1 MIVILDF
8 GSQYNLLI
16 ARRIREL
23 GVYSEVHPYDFP
35 AEEIRRRSA
44 GAVILSGGPGSVTET
59 PLHPDPSLLDLNV
72 PVLGICYGMQVL
84 SHLLGGKVTGAET
97 REYGKHLLHFEPDSP
112 LFAECSHPFQA
123 WMSHGDSVIEAPS
136 GFRTCGTTEALPI
149 AAMENRER
157 RIFGV
162 QFHPEVTHTLQGHT
176 VLKNFVERIARL
188 PRDWSLGDFV
198 EEAVLGVREKV
209 GQGSAI
215 CAVSGGVDSTV
226 TAVLAHRAIGERLH
240 PVFVDTG
247 LLRKAEGEEVP
258 ERLGRLGLSVHKCEA
273 GDRFLQRLRGV
284 ADPEEKR
291 RRIGE
296 TFIRVFEEEAR
307 RIPGLTHLVQGTLYP
322 DVIESVSVKGPSA
335 TIKTHHN
342 VGGLPEKMHLDLV
355 EPLRELFKDEVRKV
369 GGLLDIDAELL
380 GRHPFPGPG
389 LAVRIPGEVC
399 AEDVNILQE
408 ADAIF
413 MEELEASGTYDDVW
427 QAFAVLL
434 PVRTVGVMGDERT
447 YRRVIALRAVDSVDG
462 MTADWSNLPR
472 SVLERISSR
481 IVNEIPGVNRVVYD
495 VTTKPPSTIE
505 WE

>member
-1 MIVILDF
+1 
-8 GSQYNLLI
+8 
-16 ARRIREL
+16 
-23 GVYSEVHPYDFP
+23 
-35 AEEIRRRSA
+35 
-44 GAVILSGGPGSVTET
+44 
-59 PLHPDPSLLDLNV
+59 
-72 PVLGICYGMQVL
+72 
-84 SHLLGGKVTGAET
+84 
-97 REYGKHLLHFEPDSP
+97 
-112 LFAECSHPFQA
+112 
-123 WMSHGDSVIEAPS
+123 
-136 GFRTCGTTEALPI
+136 
-149 AAMENRER
+149 MEDRER

-247 LLRKAEGEEVP
+247 LLRKGEGEEVP
-258 ERLGRLGLSVHKCEA
+258 ERLGRLGLAVHKCEV

-369 GGLLDIDAELL
+369 GGLLDIDPKLL
-380 GRHPFPGPG
+380 GLHPFPGPG

-399 AEDVNILQE
+399 AEDVTILQE

-447 YRRVIALRAVDSVDG
+447 YRRVVALRAVDSVDG
-462 MTADWSNLPR
+462 MTADWSDLPR

>member
-23 GVYSEVHPYDFP
+23 GVYSEIHPYDFP
-35 AEEIRRRSA
+35 SKNIAEKKA

-59 PLHPDPSLLDLNV
+59 ALRPDAGLLDLDI
-72 PVLGICYGMQVL
+72 PLLGICYGMQVL
-84 SHLLGGKVTGAET
+84 THLLGGRVVGATT
-97 REYGKHLLHFEPDSP
+97 REYGKHVLRFDPHSP
-112 LFAECSHPFQA
+112 LFAGCSQPFQA
-123 WMSHGDSVIEAPS
+123 WMSHGDSVNQAPP
-136 GFRTCGTTEALPI
+136 GFQTCGSTDALPI
-149 AAMENRER
+149 AAMESRAR

-162 QFHPEVTHTLQGHT
+162 QFHPEVTHTPQGHK
-176 VLKNFVERIARL
+176 VLENFVEKIARVK
-188 PRDWSLGDFV
+188 RDWSLGDFV
-198 EEAVLGVREKV
+198 EEAIAGVREEV
-209 GQGSAI
+209 GDGSAI

-226 TAVLAHRAIGERLH
+226 TAALAHRAIGERLH

-247 LLRKAEGEEVP
+247 LLRKGEGEEVP
-258 ERLGRLGLSVHKCEA
+258 RRLASLGISVHKAEAARRFLGRLE
-273 GDRFLQRLRGV
+273 GV

-307 RIPGLTHLVQGTLYP
+307 KIPGLTHLVQGTLYP

-342 VGGLPEKMHLDLV
+342 VGGLPETMHLNLV

-369 GGLLDIDAELL
+369 GKLLRIDPQLL

-389 LAVRIPGEVC
+389 LAVRIPGEIR
-399 AEDVNILQE
+399 AEDVPILQE

-413 MEELEASGTYDDVW
+413 VEELHASGHYDKIW

-447 YRRVIALRAVDSVDG
+447 YQRVIGLRAVDSVDG
-462 MTADWSNLPR
+462 MTADWSEIPR
-472 SVLERISSR
+472 GVLERVSSR
-481 IVNEIPGVNRVVYD
+481 IVNEIASVNRVVYD
-495 VTTKPPSTIE
+495 ITTKPPSTIE